1 VPFAKFCSFRP
12 YFSSVLF
19 SSTLIRFDASS
30 RAHGTLPRDVPSK
43 RYVFNPKSSGPAFVI
58 YHLEVFLI
66 GVMVGFLGGL
76 FGKGGSAIAT
86 PLLSLAG
93 TPGYIAVATPLPA
106 TVPGTLVA
114 SAAYWKAHLWNRTI
128 ISWSILIGLPS
139 TALGS
144 YLSKYTGA
152 KPLLYLTGLLVLGFG
167 LSFLIQPGEAARG
180 LHGDGSEKSSL
191 PSYWK
196 LRLTGVA
203 VGVGLIS
210 GLLANSGGFL
220 LAPSYARFLKQPI
233 KAAFASSLIVSAFL
247 ALPGTVVHW
256 YLGHIAWKEMLILA
270 AGSVP
275 CSYLGANVALRV
287 RSVSLERWY
296 GLALTA
302 LGLFFLGKLFLGMTV
317 RI

>member
-1 VPFAKFCSFRP
+1 LLVWSLADEAFR
-12 YFSSVLF
+12 V
-19 SSTLIRFDASS
+19 DAIGGIENGLTRGKLSGDDPV
-30 RAHGTLPRDVPSK
+30 HDYPSHS
-43 RYVFNPKSSGPAFVI
+43 PIGGSALLI

-66 GVMVGFLGGL
+66 GVLVGFLGGL

-93 TPGYIAVATPLPA
+93 APGYIAVATPLPA

-114 SAAYWKAHLWNRTI
+114 STAYWKARLWSRTI
-128 ISWSILIGLPS
+128 ILWSILIGLPS

-152 KPLLYLTGLLVLGFG
+152 KPLLYVTGLLVFGFG
-167 LSFLIQPGEAARG
+167 LSFLIHPGE
-180 LHGDGSEKSSL
+180 KSQELSTENQSTDLL
-191 PSYWK
+191 PSHWK

-203 VGVGLIS
+203 IGVGLIS

-220 LAPSYARFLKQPI
+220 LAPSYARILKQPI

-247 ALPGTVVHW
+247 ALPGTAVHW
-256 YLGHIAWKEMLILA
+256 YLGHIAWREMFVLA

-275 CSYLGANVALRV
+275 CSYLGAKVALKV
-287 RSVSLERWY
+287 RSASLERWY

-302 LGLFFLGKLFLGMTV
+302 LGLFFLSRLFSGMH
-317 RI
+317 IHI